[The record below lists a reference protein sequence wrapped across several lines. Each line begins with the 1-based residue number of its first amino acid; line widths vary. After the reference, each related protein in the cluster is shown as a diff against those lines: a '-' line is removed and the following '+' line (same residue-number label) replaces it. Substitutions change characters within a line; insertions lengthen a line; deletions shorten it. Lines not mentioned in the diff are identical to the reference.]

1 MFNFKKE
8 VFDHRQGSMIDGRT
22 VSRVAPCPGSPQL
35 RVDLAAAD
43 DVTLTACKV
52 TRTSP
57 LLSVH
62 SKTSILYEL
71 EVTTS
76 QGVYYIDRTFEELA
90 ELNTVLK
97 DLPTLKKTKSVRG
110 ALKKPNKPKS
120 MDKHRQKWN
129 ERFEAYIKQA
139 SQAAIL
145 RTMLA
150 PRSKPRHLLFIDII
164 EARNLV
170 STDMNGKSDPYLRV
184 SMVDVYGKVI
194 GQPAL
199 TPVVHKSLDPV
210 WNEQVAFELDDSVD
224 SVTLSCWD
232 HDRISRDD
240 FMGRIMLKKRDI
252 PHNTEVRRWFPLHP
266 SKSRQNSVHGEVLL
280 RIHYKTQ
287 IPGGIDLDVK
297 PNEELNDKA
306 IAACKAERE
315 RRQRKR
321 EKHRFAGELHIKTL
335 YNPPLGNWGGYLTI
349 TVVEARKLLALD
361 SGGTSDPYC
370 VLSLNG
376 KRFRTKKVTN
386 SLDPTWGETFYYHI
400 PAGSVEGLAVEVDVY
415 DWDVVGKSEAIG
427 DASIRVEELSEGFD
441 EKWITL
447 VAPPPTQDGLDKK
460 IGRRMAE
467 EGWAPNLPIILVP
480 GFGSTSLEVV
490 EGYEKWKGQRVW
502 LSLSKISREAL
513 SFRRFTQGRATRRL
527 DVNGKTI
534 TGDFEA
540 IELEEEWEDAEARL
554 ASLGMS
560 LGSSTTSMETTAV
573 SAVDPAVERAFK
585 NRWIQHLCLQEDG
598 ISDPEGIKVRP
609 VKGVEAVTYLDPGA
623 LTAPLSYVMGPLVE
637 NLQQL
642 GYVYGDNLLAAGY
655 DWRLP
660 LHHLEER
667 DGYFTQL
674 KQDIQDMCVRNNSPV
689 VLMGHSMGNRVI
701 QYFLNWVCH
710 TDPTNGRKWISTNVH
725 TFVAVGAPWLGA
737 SKTIRALATGEKFG
751 LDAFLTDVEAIT
763 FGHRISST
771 ACLLPVGCEK
781 LHHHLTSG
789 LESFTHL
796 NDAVD
801 ACPKPMH
808 FRDFLTSEVA
818 AHGPMMFYEEYMRK
832 NPLFGGEHKD
842 EYILKP
848 PPVDRLYA
856 IYGVNLETEIGYV
869 FKRDAAGCIVLDDS
883 ISKAQRTQL
892 ESEGFAVKKGI
903 VWETPRT
910 KQGIVRELTGVDAH
924 ICGDGT
930 VTYASLNHC
939 ARWRNE
945 IPKLKIEELEGAEH
959 RQVLANRLFFKKLI
973 EYIAE
978 RNIIGNHFD
987 LGKLAG
993 RLKLRS
999 DQFLGLDDVNDGDEI
1014 AEGGSPKAP
1023 SP

>member
-8 VFDHRQGSMIDGRT
+8 VFDHKQGSMIDGRT

-43 DVTLTACKV
+43 DVILTACKV

-57 LLSVH
+57 LLSGH
-62 SKTSILYEL
+62 SKASILYEL

-97 DLPTLKKTKSVRG
+97 DLPTLKKMKSVRG
-110 ALKKPNKPKS
+110 VLKKPNKPKS
-120 MDKHRQKWN
+120 MDKDRQKWN

-150 PRSKPRHLLFIDII
+150 PRPKPRHMLFIDII

-184 SMVDVYGKVI
+184 SMVDVHGKVI

-199 TPVVHKSLDPV
+199 TPVVHKSLNPV

-240 FMGRIMLKKRDI
+240 FMGRIMIKKRDI
-252 PHNTEVRRWFPLHP
+252 PHNKEVRRWFPLHP

-287 IPGGIDLDVK
+287 ILGGIDLDVK
-297 PNEELNDKA
+297 PNEELNDEA

-349 TVVEARKLLALD
+349 TVVEACKLLALD

-386 SLDPTWGETFYYHI
+386 SLDPTWDETFYYHI
-400 PAGSVEGLAVEVDVY
+400 PAGSVEGLVVEVDVY
-415 DWDVVGKSEAIG
+415 DWDVVGKSEEIG

-467 EGWAPNLPIILVP
+467 EGWTPNLPIILVP

-502 LSLSKISREAL
+502 LSLSKISRQAL
-513 SFRRFTQGRATRRL
+513 SFRRFTHGRATRRL

-540 IELEEEWEDAEARL
+540 IELEEDLEDAEARF
-554 ASLGMS
+554 AALGMS
-560 LGSSTTSMETTAV
+560 LGSSSTSMETTAV
-573 SAVDPAVERAFK
+573 SAVDPTVERAFK

-598 ISDPEGIKVRP
+598 LSDPEGIKVRP

-660 LHHLEER
+660 LHYLEER

-796 NDAVD
+796 NDVVD
-801 ACPKPMH
+801 ACPKAMPY
-808 FRDFLTSEVA
+808 RDFLTSEVA

-883 ISKAQRTQL
+883 ISKAKRTQL